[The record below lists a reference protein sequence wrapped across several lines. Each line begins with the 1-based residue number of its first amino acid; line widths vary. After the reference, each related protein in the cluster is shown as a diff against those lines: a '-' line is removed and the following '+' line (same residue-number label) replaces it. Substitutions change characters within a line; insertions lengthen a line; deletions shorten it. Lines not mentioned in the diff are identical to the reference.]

1 MMYLNFN
8 HKPRI
13 IIMIDNKKNRPPMA
27 DQYKIA
33 IRNTVKQVRAKTS
46 SAYRA
51 SASNQICTRIRAL
64 EQYRKA
70 KSIALYF
77 AINGEIDLHALWK
90 SAPLQGKFCYF
101 PALNDNL
108 TLSFLPATP
117 ATPFKN
123 NKYGIPE
130 PDVSFDNAIAL
141 EELDLMILPL
151 VAFDM
156 RCTRLGM
163 GAGYYDRTLENK
175 KLKNLFGVAYQF
187 QLVDFIDPQ
196 PWDIPLD
203 AVITQKAI
211 YWRTPPT

>member
-1 MMYLNFN
+1 MS
-8 HKPRI
+8 
-13 IIMIDNKKNRPPMA
+13 
-27 DQYKIA
+27 DQFKIA
-33 IRNTVKQVRAKTS
+33 MRNTIKEVRSKVSTS
-46 SAYRA
+46 YR
-51 SASNQICTRIRAL
+51 STSSNQICTRIRAL
-64 EQYRKA
+64 EQYRHA
-70 KSIALYF
+70 KNIALYF
-77 AINGEIDLHALWK
+77 AINGEIELDSLWN

-123 NKYGIPE
+123 NRYGIPE
-130 PDVSFDNAIAL
+130 PDVSFDLAIDV
-141 EELDLMILPL
+141 EELDLMIVPL

-163 GAGYYDRTLENK
+163 GAGYYDRTLEK
-175 KLKNLFGVAYQF
+175 KKPKHLFGVAFQF
-187 QLVDFIDPQ
+187 QQVDFIDPQ

-211 YWRTPPT
+211 YWRNPPA

>member
-1 MMYLNFN
+1 MPDKF
-8 HKPRI
+8 
-13 IIMIDNKKNRPPMA
+13 
-27 DQYKIA
+27 KIA
-33 IRNTVKQVRAKTS
+33 MRNTIKQVRSKVS
-46 SAYRA
+46 VSYRA
-51 SASNQICTRIRAL
+51 LASNQICTRIKAL
-64 EQYRKA
+64 EQYRRA
-70 KSIALYF
+70 KNIALYF
-77 AINGEIDLHALWK
+77 AINNEIELSSIWN
-90 SAPLQGKFCYF
+90 SAPLHGKFCYF
-101 PALNDNL
+101 PALNKDL

-130 PDVSFDNAIAL
+130 PDVSFDTAIPV
-141 EELDLMILPL
+141 EELDLIIMPL

-175 KLKNLFGVAYQF
+175 ELKALFGVAFQF

-211 YWRTPPT
+211 YWRNPPA